1 MGFIKKNQ
9 KIALVLLCILNVFRS
24 GCLIAVT
31 LLTRSLINTAV
42 SGEENLFSDLLKYSI
57 CLFSVVLLQIALR
70 ICFQFINNKYA
81 IRYELDLK
89 QQIYGK
95 FINKE
100 LSSIQKIHSGEMS
113 NLYMSD
119 VRNIVDGYFK
129 LIPNVV
135 LNVST
140 FVFSFIALMVI
151 DYIFLLAA
159 LLLGVVIYLLSLP
172 YGKYVK
178 KFQKKVLE
186 SNGELTA
193 YMQESVENIKLIKAN
208 SVEENAKNILENKA
222 EKNYK
227 IKHRFNN
234 FAIIGSTGMMS
245 IFNLTYIFA
254 LIYGAF
260 MLFKRPDIF
269 SYGELVALLR
279 LVNYF
284 ESPIS
289 ALSDFLN
296 GYYAFKVSKQR
307 ISNIDYLTDEINDE
321 EVNDF
326 DSIVFDH
333 VSFSYDKLVL
343 NDLSLEIKKQEIWAL
358 KGPSGIGKTTMLNLI
373 LGFIVPTSGNI
384 YIKYKD
390 KHYPVSKATR
400 KLFSYVP
407 QENILF
413 SGTIRD
419 NIDLFAPNSKEE
431 DIQKCLTLAGI
442 INDINEMPLKLDTK
456 LNERG
461 VGLSL
466 GQIQR
471 ILIAISLLKDK
482 PILLLDEFT
491 SALDKDIEKE
501 IINNLVGLDKTII
514 LITHRDINVAGLKEF
529 SLRSVDYDQ

>member
-9 KIALVLLCILNVFRS
+9 KIALTLLCVLNVFRS

-42 SGEENLFSDLLKYSI
+42 SGEDGLFLDLIKYSI
-57 CLFSVVLLQIALR
+57 CLLVVVSLQISLR
-70 ICFQFINNKYA
+70 VCFQLIDNKYA
-81 IRYELDLK
+81 VQYELDLK

-119 VRNIVDGYFK
+119 VRHVSDGYFK

-135 LNVST
+135 LNIST
-140 FVFSFIALMVI
+140 FIFAFIALWVI
-151 DYIFLLAA
+151 DYKFLLAA
-159 LLLGVVIYLLSLP
+159 LALGIIIYLLSIP
-172 YGKYVK
+172 YGKRVK
-178 KFQKKVLE
+178 KFQKRVLE

-208 SVEENAKNILENKA
+208 SVEDNAKNILKNKA
-222 EKNYK
+222 DDNYK
-227 IKHRFNN
+227 IKHKFYN

-245 IFNLTYIFA
+245 FFNLSYVLS
-254 LIYGAF
+254 LIYGAY
-260 MLFKRPDIF
+260 MLFKHPDVF

-296 GYYAFKVSKQR
+296 RFYAFKVSKQR
-307 ISNIDYLTDEINDE
+307 IMNIDNLTDEKEDE
-321 EVNDF
+321 EVEDF

-343 NDLSLEIKKQEIWAL
+343 NDLSLEIKKQELWAL

-373 LGFIVPTSGNI
+373 LGFIVPASGNI
-384 YIKYKD
+384 YIKYKGE
-390 KHYPVSKATR
+390 KYPVSKATR

-413 SGTIRD
+413 SGTIRE

-431 DIQKCLTLAGI
+431 DIEKCLSLAGI
-442 INDINEMPLKLDTK
+442 MNDINKMPLKLDTK

-471 ILIAISLLKDK
+471 ILIAISLLKNK

-491 SALDKDIEKE
+491 SALDKNIENE
-501 IINNLVGLDKTII
+501 IINNLMSLDKTII
-514 LITHRDINVAGLKEF
+514 LITHRDINIFGLKEF
-529 SLRSVDYDQ
+529 LLWSEDYD